1 MTVIVYGDFNCP
13 YSYLASQRTDEL
25 NRTATEVFGW
35 RAVEHDRGLALTGTP
50 SDRDQAAWE
59 RELAEVARLALP
71 GEHMP
76 LTAPPVISNTRAA
89 VAAYAEAV
97 TDGVAAELR
106 WRLFRA
112 IWAGGRHLSGAYEV
126 RRLITAVM
134 WPAEDINARLAS
146 PDFPSML
153 LRDPDLT
160 RITRRSGG
168 TIAPDGG
175 PLTTAGYRRI
185 RQWRHDWLALPAQ
198 TIPAVIGSDR
208 VLRSGADG
216 LRYLAD
222 LAERT
227 GVGNQ
232 PDRAGTAAGRADG
245 TAARPGRVRPAA
257 RAA

>member
-13 YSYLASQRTDEL
+13 YSCLASQRTDEL
-25 NRTATEVFGW
+25 NRTATEMVGW

-71 GEHMP
+71 GEHVP
-76 LTAPPVISNTRAA
+76 PAVPPVVSNTRAA
-89 VAAYAEAV
+89 VSAYAEAV

-106 WRLFRA
+106 QRLFRA

-160 RITRRSGG
+160 RITRRSGE
-168 TIAPDGG
+168 PS
-175 PLTTAGYRRI
+175 PLT
-185 RQWRHDWLALPAQ
+185 
-198 TIPAVIGSDR
+198 AVH
-208 VLRSGADG
+208 
-216 LRYLAD
+216 
-222 LAERT
+222 
-227 GVGNQ
+227 
-232 PDRAGTAAGRADG
+232 
-245 TAARPGRVRPAA
+245 
-257 RAA
+257 